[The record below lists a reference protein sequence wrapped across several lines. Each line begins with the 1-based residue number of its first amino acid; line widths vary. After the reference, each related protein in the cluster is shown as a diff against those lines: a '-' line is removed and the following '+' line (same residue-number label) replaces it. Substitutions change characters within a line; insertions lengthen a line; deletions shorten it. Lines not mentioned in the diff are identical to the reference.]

1 MTAPRLSPDFP
12 SCHTG
17 HLRDL
22 ALAPAGRPGL
32 RGHHPRCHASSST
45 RTACGDARRW
55 QERSRSAAFAGP
67 MTSLVGSAG
76 APQPQ
81 PSQRLLGAE
90 RRAPTT
96 SEGARARHERPAA
109 TLCGGDSA
117 RAVDTASA
125 APAST
130 SSGGRKRELRS
141 GRRTASTLRRSGGG
155 RARGENERAARLY
168 VGALANA
175 TAYDG
180 RDGNGSSTR

>member
-22 ALAPAGRPGL
+22 ALAPAGRFRL
-32 RGHHPRCHASSST
+32 RGHHPGCHASSST
-45 RTACGDARRW
+45 RTACGGARRW
-55 QERSRSAAFAGP
+55 QQRSRSAAIAGP
-67 MTSLVGSAG
+67 TAPLVGPAG
-76 APQPQ
+76 ALQPQ
-81 PSQRLLGAE
+81 PSRRLLGAE

-141 GRRTASTLRRSGGG
+141 GRRTAGTLRRSGGG
-155 RARGENERAARLY
+155 RARGENERAARSY

-180 RDGNGSSTR
+180 RDGDGSSTR